1 MINNLNNL
9 PLSDQENLAKI
20 ADKCLSL
27 KDRLEQPGFKV
38 LKFKVV
44 VAADVLNRY
53 TVGRIGGIPVEIA
66 VDGALP
72 AGTIEAAALVR

>member
-1 MINNLNNL
+1 MGFMINNLNNL

-20 ADKCLSL
+20 ADKCLTL

-44 VAADVLNRY
+44 VSADVLAQVHYRPY
-53 TVGRIGGIPVEIA
+53 RGHPG
-66 VDGALP
+66 
-72 AGTIEAAALVR
+72 